1 MKSPPRWPLTSF
13 LLALVLR
20 VGLVIAQ
27 SQLHIFDIFYDA
39 SDSVLYRGLAE
50 SLIEDG
56 RYWFN
61 DHPTAYVT
69 PGYPFLLA
77 ALFAI
82 SRGTLFIG
90 LVQSLIGAATV
101 VLVADTARRLGGI
114 RAAWVTG
121 MVAAV
126 YPHFLFWT
134 GYVLT
139 ETFYLF
145 AFALG
150 TWGLVLVT
158 TTRAP
163 RWWLAV
169 GVGAAWGLAVL
180 VRPNPLI
187 FVLILIIFG
196 LARSQWRRVALWSLV
211 GFAALWLPWVIRNAI
226 SLDTFVPTSTESGV
240 VLYQGNS
247 AGATGGT
254 RGYVDAL
261 DADPLPTAEGLD
273 EVEQDRVYREAALAW
288 MSQHPGSVLALAPKK
303 LANMFRPA
311 YAGSSARNTLVTLFT
326 YPLLMLGGTVGLVL
340 LWRRGELAGRLVVLL
355 VGYHLV
361 IHGLLTGM
369 IRFRLPVELLLCIS
383 AGCAFAWLLARRE
396 GQTT

>member
-1 MKSPPRWPLTSF
+1 MLTSF

-50 SLIEDG
+50 SLIQDG

-69 PGYPFLLA
+69 PGYPLLLA

-114 RAAWVTG
+114 RAAWVAG
-121 MVAAV
+121 IVAAV

-163 RWWLAV
+163 RWWLPLC
-169 GVGAAWGLAVL
+169 GGAAWGLAVL

-187 FVLILIIFG
+187 FVMILIIVG
-196 LARSQWRRVALWSLV
+196 LARSDWRRGALLSFV
-211 GFAALWLPWVIRNAI
+211 GFAAFWLPWVIRNAI

-254 RGYVDAL
+254 RGYVDAR
-261 DADPLPTAEGLD
+261 DADPLPAAEGLD
-273 EVEQDRVYREAALAW
+273 EVEQDRLYREAALQW

-303 LANMFRPA
+303 LANMFRPT
-311 YAGSSARNTLVTLFT
+311 YAGSSLRNTLVTLFT
-326 YPLLMLGGTVGLVL
+326 YPVLILAGAVGLVL
-340 LWRRGELAGRLVVLL
+340 LWRGAELAGRLIVLL

-383 AGCAFAWLLARRE
+383 VGCAVAWMLARRE
-396 GQTT
+396 GRTT